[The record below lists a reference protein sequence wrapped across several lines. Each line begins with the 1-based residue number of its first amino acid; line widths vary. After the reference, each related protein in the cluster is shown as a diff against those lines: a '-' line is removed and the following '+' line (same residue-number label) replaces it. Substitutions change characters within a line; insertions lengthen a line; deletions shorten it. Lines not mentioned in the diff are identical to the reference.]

1 MGQSNRI
8 SCIEGSTR
16 GSVNNRA
23 QIRLQVGGPVALA
36 FLFCRRCAPYEI
48 LRIVRQV
55 SQLSDD
61 DGLRRSGVE
70 EESWKIKALRRT

>member
-1 MGQSNRI
+1 MADEFGGI
-8 SCIEGSTR
+8 DTR
-16 GSVNNRA
+16 S
-23 QIRLQVGGPVALA
+23 
-36 FLFCRRCAPYEI
+36 EI

-70 EESWKIKALRRT
+70 EESRKIKALRRA